1 MTVFITRCWRNASLF
16 ALLVFWSLAAVA
28 GGIEPLRAALTPSDD
43 DYVLSAEFALNLG
56 PRLEEA
62 VSRGVPLHFRLEFTL
77 GHPRWYWIEE
87 HLANRTIEYRLTYN
101 VLMRQYRLST
111 GGLHQNFSSL
121 SEALRVLSRV
131 GALPVAAVSALKPG
145 ESYAAALRLSLD
157 RSQLPKP
164 FQVDAIADKDWQ
176 VEAKVLRWQFVAPGA
191 GGAGHP

>member
-16 ALLVFWSLAAVA
+16 ALLAFWSLAAVA
-28 GGIEPLRAALTPSDD
+28 GSIEPLRAALTPLDD

-62 VSRGVPLHFRLEFTL
+62 VSRGVPIHFRLEFTL

-87 HLANRTIEYRLTYN
+87 HLSSRTIEYRLTYN

-131 GALPVAAVSALKPG
+131 GALPVVPISAVKPG

-176 VEAKVLRWQFVAPGA
+176 VEARVMRWQFVAPGA
-191 GGAGHP
+191 GHP